1 MFLNKILQEPRQ
13 EFCSQ
18 RENAMHFRSQKSVR
32 RLIIILDT
40 AATTAAFLIA
50 LYLRMWS
57 KLVPWR
63 VELYSTVYV
72 LNILIYLFWNTYRRA
87 KHHEYR
93 IAKLDPVENIA
104 RVFRER
110 VFQYVALIVLLS
122 ATHSFEKV
130 SRLVLLYAG
139 MLDFLFTSLNRLLLR
154 DWLHK
159 TEREAVKRVHYL
171 IVTEKTQEKTAAAR
185 LAAALPET
193 ADVLGV
199 FAVERCEEGA
209 LCGRLSD
216 VEGKERRCG
225 SLSDALEEMAGPL
238 RAYVYLPDSDRQA
251 GSRIVRFL
259 RERNIPVSMAL
270 FTEGRCLPDKMI
282 HSVGP
287 YAAAVYEPLE
297 KRCDVFGV
305 NFTVSD
311 VETAAFSVLDKVLC
325 GRVTGE
331 PGESG
336 SLSGQYLCFSNVHT
350 TVMAH
355 DDPGYRDI
363 LNGSAFTFPDGKPI
377 AEYQKNRG
385 FSEAER
391 VAGPDFMD
399 AVFRATMDGRVAHY
413 FYGSTPE
420 TIEKLRENLERR
432 YPGIRIA
439 GMVSP
444 PFRPETPEE
453 DAETVRRINESGA
466 ALIWIG
472 LGAPKQERW
481 MAAHRGKLSGVMLG
495 VGAGFNFYAGTVK
508 RAPVWVQKIVME
520 WLYRLLQDPKRLANR
535 YLVTNVKYLW
545 YLAGELFH
553 SGKR

>member
-1 MFLNKILQEPRQ
+1 
-13 EFCSQ
+13 
-18 RENAMHFRSQKSVR
+18 MHFRSQRSVR

-93 IAKLDPVENIA
+93 ITKLDLVENVA

-139 MLDFLFTSLNRLLLR
+139 MLDVLFTSMNRLLLR
-154 DWLHK
+154 GWLHK
-159 TEREAVKRVHYL
+159 TEQEAFKKVHYW
-171 IVTEKTQEKTAAAR
+171 IITTRAQEKIARAR
-185 LAAALPET
+185 LAAALPEA
-193 ADVLGV
+193 ADVAGV
-199 FAVERCEEGA
+199 LAVDEDEEEELCGRRSDVEEEKEE
-209 LCGRLSD
+209 LCGRLSGMIQKK
-216 VEGKERRCG
+216 EG
-225 SLSDALEEMAGPL
+225 AL
-238 RAYVYLPDSDRQA
+238 RVYVYLPDAEGKARSE
-251 GSRIVRFL
+251 IIRFF
-259 RERNIPVSMAL
+259 RERDIPVSMAML
-270 FTEGRCLPDKMI
+270 TDGRCLPDKMI

-297 KRCDVFGV
+297 KRCNVFGV

-311 VETAAFSVLDKVLC
+311 VETAAFSVLGKVL
-325 GRVTGE
+325 GGKGTEKQGTA
-331 PGESG
+331 GD
-336 SLSGQYLCFSNVHT
+336 LSGQYLCFSNVHT

-355 DDPGYRDI
+355 DDFGYRDI

-399 AVFRATMDGRVAHY
+399 AVFRATMDGGVTHY

-439 GMVSP
+439 GMISP
-444 PFRPETPEE
+444 PFRPETPGE
-453 DAETVRRINESGA
+453 DAETIRRINASGA

-508 RAPVWVQKIVME
+508 RAPVWVQKIGME
-520 WLYRLLQDPKRLANR
+520 WLYRLFQDPKRLANR
-535 YLVTNVKYLW
+535 YLVTNAKYLW
-545 YLAGELFH
+545 YLAGELLH
-553 SGKR
+553 SGRK

>member
-1 MFLNKILQEPRQ
+1 
-13 EFCSQ
+13 
-18 RENAMHFRSQKSVR
+18 MHFHSQKSVR

-93 IAKLDPVENIA
+93 ITKMDPVENVA

-139 MLDFLFTSLNRLLLR
+139 ILDFLFTSLERLLLR
-154 DWLHK
+154 DWLQR
-159 TEREAVKRVHYL
+159 TEKETVRKVHYL
-171 IVTEKTQEKTAAAR
+171 IVTTGAQEKIAAAR

-193 ADVLGV
+193 AKVAGV
-199 FAVERCEEGA
+199 FTVEENGEEKLCE
-209 LCGRLSD
+209 RLSGA
-216 VEGKERRCG
+216 VSRIG
-225 SLSDALEEMAGPL
+225 GPL
-238 RAYVYLPDSDRQA
+238 RAYVYLPDSKEETRNQII
-251 GSRIVRFL
+251 RCL
-259 RERNIPVSMAL
+259 RERDIPVSIAL
-270 FTEGRCLPDKMI
+270 FAEGRCLPDKMI

-287 YAAAVYEPLE
+287 YAAAAYEPLE
-297 KRCDVFGV
+297 KRCNVFGV

-311 VETAAFSVLDKVLC
+311 VETAAFSVLDRVMG
-325 GRVTGE
+325 GRG
-331 PGESG
+331 G
-336 SLSGQYLCFSNVHT
+336 LSGQYLCFSNVHT

-385 FSEAER
+385 FAEAER

-399 AVFRATMDGRVAHY
+399 AVFRATMDGRVSHY

-420 TIEKLRENLERR
+420 TIAKLRENLECR

-466 ALIWIG
+466 ALVWIG

-481 MAAHRGKLSGVMLG
+481 MAAHRGRLNGVMLG
-495 VGAGFNFYAGTVK
+495 VGAGFNFYAGTVR
-508 RAPVWVQKIVME
+508 RAPVWVQKIGME
-520 WLYRLLQDPKRLANR
+520 WLYRLFQDPKRLANR
-535 YLVTNVKYLW
+535 YLVTNAKYIW
-545 YLAGELFH
+545 YLVGEFFH
-553 SGKR
+553 SGKK